1 MTDPDLTGRHI
12 CKRVFEQFLGP
23 RSSYNF
29 KPGRGWS
36 RCDSAVPCHK
46 ARLRPSAASPGRSS
60 RPHLAAPTPRVP
72 LPPSTRHPGNHGEV
86 QCAFR
91 GRVSIRQGRNACP
104 ELTRGQTP
112 EAVTRVPEGRAG
124 FLQHHQTLP
133 EDAFPCA
140 QLLGSPVSH
149 RHTD

>member
-72 LPPSTRHPGNHGEV
+72 LPPSTRHPGDHGEV

-104 ELTRGQTP
+104 ELTGVRHQRHQAGQKRLPRTDQGSDTRGSHTGP
-112 EAVTRVPEGRAG
+112 RGAGWVPPA
-124 FLQHHQTLP
+124 P
-133 EDAFPCA
+133 SDP
-140 QLLGSPVSH
+140 S
-149 RHTD
+149 